1 MTIQRSIVLAV
12 LVICFISCFA
22 SANSIPISGGAVQG
36 QPGGNCCF
44 NGDFLITGPGLSL
57 FQGTPDGPNE
67 IGVCAVDA
75 VCNFS
80 FSIGSAATFCSFCLG
95 LSGGSV
101 GNKIAEF
108 LDPSLTFT
116 GSALYSGE
124 ASISVPMTVSGTIVG
139 YELLNCD
146 SSGSG
151 CTLGPKEFTLHIV
164 AHGTGVF
171 TMNPG
176 GSHAL
181 MYGVSSSFTGTATT
195 VPEPISLVLT
205 GTGLLGI
212 LIRKK
217 VMRRQV

>member
-12 LVICFISCFA
+12 LVFCFISCFA
-22 SANSIPISGGAVQG
+22 SADSIPISGSAVQG

-44 NGDFLITGPGLSL
+44 NGDFVISGPGLSL
-57 FQGTPDGPNE
+57 FQGTPDGPNA
-67 IGVCAVDA
+67 IGVCTVGA

-80 FSIGSAATFCSFCLG
+80 FSIGSAATFCTYCLYF
-95 LSGGSV
+95 SAGSL
-101 GNKIAEF
+101 GNKTAEF

-116 GSALYSGE
+116 GSAFDSG
-124 ASISVPMTVSGTIVG
+124 ATSMSVPMTVSGTIVG
-139 YELLNCD
+139 YELINCD
-146 SSGSG
+146 PSGGG

-171 TMNPG
+171 TMDEQG
-176 GSHAL
+176 RIIE
-181 MYGVSSSFTGTATT
+181 GVSSSFTGTATT
-195 VPEPISLVLT
+195 VPEPVSLALT

-217 VMRRQV
+217 MMGRQV